1 MFLQVSYNPVLYT
14 FERFRHLGVFPVY
27 WFATH
32 MLLPAIVTMVTAVFL
47 CLVLR
52 GKMDVSDDNC
62 GHVDC
67 RISMHGINH
76 IKLISVLGTR

>member
-1 MFLQVSYNPVLYT
+1 
-14 FERFRHLGVFPVY
+14 
-27 WFATH
+27 

-76 IKLISVLGTR
+76 IILISVLGTR

>member
-1 MFLQVSYNPVLYT
+1 MFLQVSYNPVLYA
-14 FERFRHLGVFPVY
+14 ERFRHLGVFSSLY

-32 MLLPAIVTMVTAVFL
+32 MPLPAIVTMVTAVFL

-76 IKLISVLGTR
+76 IKLISVLGTW